1 LTRNDSTSSSP
12 AERHRWRGYLYIAA
26 AAAFWG
32 ASATLGR
39 ALFTGRLLGGEVREL
54 DPVILSQMRT
64 TFSFVVLAPLLLLRG
79 GTGALR
85 LERSEFLRC
94 LVLGVLG
101 LAGAN
106 YFYYLAI
113 QETNVATA
121 IILQYSAPIWVLLYM
136 VARGFQRPTAKRVG
150 AVAMAVAGSALAIGL
165 VGEARLVLNGVG
177 VMAAL
182 AAAVSFSFY
191 NVYGHK
197 LVGRN
202 DRFKVILYAL
212 LGSALFWIIFNPPWV
227 IWQAGYTGGQ
237 WLVMLVFA
245 FASMLIPFSFY
256 VSGLH
261 HLDATRAIV
270 TSCLEPVFA
279 IGMAAMF
286 LGEKFGWIQAL
297 GMLVVLAA
305 TIVVQ
310 MPESPSARNTRAEA
324 AQRD

>member
-1 LTRNDSTSSSP
+1 LTRNDSTNYSP
-12 AERHRWRGYLYIAA
+12 AERHPWRGYLYIAA
-26 AAAFWG
+26 AAACWG

-54 DPVILSQMRT
+54 EPVILSQMRT
-64 TFSFVVLAPLLLLRG
+64 TISFLVLAPLLLLRG
-79 GTGALR
+79 GTRAISLPQG
-85 LERSEFLRC
+85 EFLRC

-136 VARGFQRPTAKRVG
+136 VARGFQRATARRVG
-150 AVAMAVAGSALAIGL
+150 AVAMAVVGSGLAIGL
-165 VGEARLVLNGVG
+165 VGEAHLVLNRVG
-177 VMAAL
+177 VAAAL
-182 AAAVSFSFY
+182 AAALSFSFY
-191 NVYGHK
+191 NVYGHR

-212 LGSALFWIIFNPPWV
+212 LGSALFWMIFNPPWA
-227 IWQAGYTGGQ
+227 IWQAGYTRGQ
-237 WLVMLVFA
+237 WLVMVVFA

-279 IGMAAMF
+279 IGMAALF
-286 LGEKFGWIQAL
+286 LGETFGWIQAV

-310 MPESPSARNTRAEA
+310 MPE
-324 AQRD
+324 

>member
-1 LTRNDSTSSSP
+1 LTPNDSSNFSP
-12 AERHRWRGYLYIAA
+12 PERHPWRGYLYIAA

-64 TFSFVVLAPLLLLRG
+64 TISFLVLAPLLLLRG
-79 GTGALR
+79 GTEALR
-85 LERSEFLRC
+85 LSRSEFFRC

-106 YFYYLAI
+106 YFYYFAI

-136 VARGFQRPTAKRVG
+136 VARGFQRATPKRVG
-150 AVAMAVAGSALAIGL
+150 AVAMAVVGSALAIGL
-165 VGEARLVLNGVG
+165 IGEARLVLNAVG
-177 VMAAL
+177 VAAAL
-182 AAAVSFSFY
+182 AAALSFSFY

-212 LGSALFWIIFNPPWV
+212 LGSALFWLLFNPPWE
-227 IWQAGYTGGQ
+227 IWQAAYTRAQ
-237 WLVMLVFA
+237 WIVLVVFA
-245 FASMLIPFSFY
+245 FSSMLIPFSFY

-279 IGMAAMF
+279 IGLAAIF
-286 LGEKFGWIQAL
+286 LEETFGGFQAL

-305 TIVVQ
+305 TIIIQV
-310 MPESPSARNTRAEA
+310 PEKHAPAAE
-324 AQRD
+324 D

>member
-1 LTRNDSTSSSP
+1 MTRNDSTSSSP
-12 AERHRWRGYLYIAA
+12 AERHPWRGYLYIAA

-54 DPVILSQMRT
+54 EPVILSQMRT
-64 TFSFVVLAPLLLLRG
+64 TISFLVLMPLLLLRG
-79 GTGALR
+79 GTRAVR
-85 LERSEFLRC
+85 LPRGEFVRC

-113 QETNVATA
+113 QKTNVATA
-121 IILQYSAPIWVLLYM
+121 IILQYSAPVWVLLYM
-136 VARGFQRPTAKRVG
+136 VARGFQRASPRRVG
-150 AVAMAVAGSALAIGL
+150 AVAMAVVGSALAIGL
-165 VGEARLVLNGVG
+165 VGEARLVLNTVG
-177 VMAAL
+177 VAAAL
-182 AAAVSFSFY
+182 GAALSFSFY
-191 NVYGHK
+191 NVYGHT
-197 LVGRN
+197 LVARN

-212 LGSALFWIIFNPPWV
+212 LGSALFWLLFNPPWV
-227 IWQAGYTGGQ
+227 VWQAGYTQGQ
-237 WLVMLVFA
+237 WLVLVIFA

-279 IGMAAMF
+279 IALAAKF
-286 LGEKFGWIQAL
+286 LEEGFGLIQAL
-297 GMLVVLAA
+297 GMFIVLAA
-305 TIVVQ
+305 TILIQ
-310 MPESPSARNTRAEA
+310 LPDRAAGESE
-324 AQRD
+324 